1 MSLGVQVSDATAGTP
16 IQGYIERTGGPAQT
30 LGITNGGVGF
40 DASQTYNGVS
50 LYAITGNG
58 SGATATIATNAS
70 GQVSSASI
78 TSNTGGNGYAVG
90 DVVGIT
96 TSAVTKGSEARLVVS
111 ATNGV
116 GTLYL
121 NNVQGEEFTTGQPI
135 VVYEGATATSYGST
149 TITSSATYDDKYAG
163 NIVEIQQYNHG
174 MQADTNVVTLANVE
188 PDTAPILLD
197 DFLDVSDQVISVANT
212 TPFASFN
219 GISTAQGY
227 VKINNEIIF
236 YNSITAPNQ
245 LGIGTRGVD
254 GTIVR
259 TH

>member
-1 MSLGVQVSDATAGTP
+1 M
-16 IQGYIERTGGPAQT
+16 
-30 LGITNGGVGF
+30 
-40 DASQTYNGVS
+40 
-50 LYAITGNG
+50 
-58 SGATATIATNAS
+58 
-70 GQVSSASI
+70 
-78 TSNTGGNGYAVG
+78 
-90 DVVGIT
+90 
-96 TSAVTKGSEARLVVS
+96 VS

-135 VVYEGATATSYGST
+135 VVYEGATVTSYGST

-163 NIVEIQQYNHG
+163 NIVEVQQYNHG
-174 MQADTNVVTLANVE
+174 MQADTNLVTLANVE

-227 VKINNEIIF
+227 VKVNNEIIF

-259 TH
+259 LSLIHI